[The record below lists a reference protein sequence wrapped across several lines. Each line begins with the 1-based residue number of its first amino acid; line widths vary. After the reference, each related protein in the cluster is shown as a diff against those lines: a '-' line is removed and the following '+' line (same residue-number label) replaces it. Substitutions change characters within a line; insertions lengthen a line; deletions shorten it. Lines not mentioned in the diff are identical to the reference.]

1 MKIPFKTLDY
11 AYDVDIVDHVPYLK
25 TNDIEI
31 LDEKVFTEDGN
42 YWGIQRAVE
51 NLYKATFS
59 NKELD
64 LKPGNTIYFDKGCKV
79 SREKLKGLLERT
91 NCKVIR
97 DHSKADI
104 VITSL
109 SSFESVFKRTKYNK
123 YNTLN
128 YVRPFTHDKRFNQGI
143 IMEGNAA
150 EKISDLIKN
159 HYPSLLGK
167 RNSWSNIKTW
177 YDMGSV
183 NVVLKSD
190 IMSSITM
197 LYHESKGNVY
207 DESAILKL
215 MGETIIDLDGYKSMC
230 SMMESSDKGNH
241 NIVMT
246 IMANCNYER
255 SIGYIMMLL
264 FNYGYKMWD
273 NPLRNSVAFKG
284 VVSYVGLNAYK
295 LNYNYGNVLKVC
307 CEKGILTQDMID
319 IIYAEG
325 LDQISYDDDYLT
337 ITSYD
342 FNPEVKQKLYS
353 RLENDNRLSSG
364 GEVLQQEV
372 QLQL

>member
-1 MKIPFKTLDY
+1 MKIPFKILDY

-64 LKPGNTIYFDKGCKV
+64 LKPGSTIYFDKGCKV

-91 NCKVIR
+91 KCKVIR
-97 DHSKADI
+97 DHSKADF

-109 SSFESVFKRTKYNK
+109 SSFESVFKRTKYIK
-123 YNTLN
+123 YNTLK
-128 YVRPFTHDKRFNQGI
+128 YVRPFTHDIRFNQGFA
-143 IMEGNAA
+143 MEANAA
-150 EKISDLIKN
+150 EKISELIRN
-159 HYPSLLGK
+159 HYPSLLTT
-167 RNSWSNIKTW
+167 RTSWSSIKTW
-177 YDMGSV
+177 CDVGSI
-183 NVVLKSD
+183 NVILKSD
-190 IMSSITM
+190 IMSSIVM

-207 DESAILKL
+207 DESTILKL

-246 IMANCNYER
+246 ILANCNYER

-264 FNYGYKMWD
+264 FKYGYRMWD
-273 NPLRNSVAFKG
+273 NSLRNSVAFKG
-284 VVSYVGLNAYK
+284 VISYVGLNAYK
-295 LNYNYGNVLKVC
+295 LNYNYGHVLRVC
-307 CEKGILTQDMID
+307 SEKGILTQDMID

-325 LDQISYDDDYLT
+325 LNEISYDENELT

-372 QLQL
+372 QFQL

>member
-25 TNDIEI
+25 TNPIEI

-109 SSFESVFKRTKYNK
+109 SSFESVFKRTKYHE

-128 YVRPFTHDKRFNQGI
+128 YVKPFTHDKRFNQGI
-143 IMEGNAA
+143 VMEQDAA
-150 EKISDLIKN
+150 EKISELIKN
-159 HYPSLLGK
+159 HYPSLLDK
-167 RNSWSNIKTW
+167 RQSWSNIKTW
-177 YDMGSV
+177 YDVGTN

-215 MGETIIDLDGYKSMC
+215 MGETVIDLDGYKSMC

-307 CEKGILTQDMID
+307 SEKGILTQDMID

-364 GEVLQQEV
+364 GEVLQEEV